1 MLRNMKPSNRFYDAL
16 HILCFIHLQQGNKF
30 SSALIAGSVNVTPVT
45 IRQITGQL
53 REAGIVQT
61 QAGSGKATLRKEPK
75 DITLLDIFK
84 AVEETGLLKRE
95 FDTCPRCNIATSLKT
110 AADETFSRI
119 ENAAFEEMKKISLQD
134 VLDKMALQKT
144 TDNM

>member
-1 MLRNMKPSNRFYDAL
+1 M
-16 HILCFIHLQQGNKF
+16 
-30 SSALIAGSVNVTPVT
+30 
-45 IRQITGQL
+45 
-53 REAGIVQT
+53 QT
-61 QAGSGKATLRKEPK
+61 QTGSGKATLRKEPK

-119 ENAAFEEMKKISLQD
+119 ENAAFEEMKKNLPAGGSGQNGTPEND
-134 VLDKMALQKT
+134 GHYVRSAFSVVF
-144 TDNM
+144 